1 MATSLLQLGPNS
13 EILTNSDK
21 SELSALIDTKADHS
35 ELASLA
41 TKSEVASSLATKL
54 DANAIKVDNV
64 SVEPEAGKI
73 NIKTR
78 YKVHNVEPSDEW
90 ATLVPNAVNYISE
103 STLNYRGRMECYE
116 QSWNLEWSDDLGWH
130 TTNVP
135 FLYGMEDYIAYVD
148 NSTYEPATKDSTSIN
163 MEGYRQLGIKSA
175 VLLSS
180 LAQIN
185 TNYNGEVMGFEVEIE
200 FFDNITGDTSD
211 TFKETFICYYYMDC
225 PDCMFEFITKQ
236 EDMDGVRND
245 YMWQINMPENTSEFR
260 SLLNEGYDMA
270 DKINTYVTENVYSS
284 AAEVY
289 LWLGWE
295 YYTYK
300 DVSYIEL
307 GSSSEDGVRD
317 YILDITIPEGA
328 TDINILGSGSGFV
341 SSNPAALVLEVGRNL
356 LTFTEIGGSKY
367 LVNRTMLKEV
377 YSE

>member
-13 EILTNSDK
+13 EVLTNSDK
-21 SELSALIDTKADHS
+21 SELSALINTKADHS

-41 TKSEVASSLATKL
+41 TKSEVASALATKL
-54 DANAIKVDNV
+54 DTNAIKVDNV
-64 SVEPEAGKI
+64 AVEPEAGEI

-78 YKVHNVEPSDEW
+78 YKVHNVEPSYEW
-90 ATLVPNAVNYISE
+90 ATLIPNAINYISE
-103 STLNYRGRMECYE
+103 STLNYRGRMETYD

-185 TNYNGEVMGFEVEIE
+185 TNYYGEVMGFEVEIE
-200 FFDNITGDTSD
+200 FFDVNLGDTSD
-211 TFKETFICYYYMDC
+211 TFTETFICYYSC
-225 PDCMFEFITKQ
+225 SDCMFEFITKQ
-236 EDMDGVRND
+236 EDIDGYRID

-270 DKINTYVTENVYSS
+270 DKINTYVTENGYSS
-284 AAEVY
+284 AAELY
-289 LWLGWE
+289 LWLNWE

-300 DVSYIEL
+300 DVSHIEL

-328 TDINILGSGSGFV
+328 TDINIYGGVNGFV
-341 SSNPAALVLEVGRNL
+341 SSNPGALILEVGHNL
-356 LTFTEIGGSKY
+356 LTFTEIGDNKY
-367 LVNRTMLKEV
+367 LVNRTMLEEV
-377 YSE
+377 S